1 MPIESITVNEKLLAY
16 ITSVSLRENH
26 FLEMVRKRT
35 ETHPCA
41 KMLITPEQAQ
51 FMTMLIKLIGAK
63 KCLEIGVFT
72 GYSTL
77 ATALGLPEDGK
88 IIAIDRSREW
98 TSRALRHWQEA
109 GVDDKI
115 ELRVGEGMVLI
126 PALIDEGHTNTFDF
140 IFIDADK
147 KNYENYYQMAVTLC
161 KPNGLIMVDNTLWRG
176 SVIQKDTED
185 LSAKQLKSFNRMVFE
200 DNRVDITVLPMA
212 DGIHLIRK
220 KGEADELDI

>member
-1 MPIESITVNEKLLAY
+1 MPIESITVSEKLLSY
-16 ITSVSLRENH
+16 IRSVSLKEHQSLRMIRE
-26 FLEMVRKRT
+26 RT
-35 ETHPCA
+35 ESHPCA
-41 KMLITPEQAQ
+41 KMLITPEQGQ
-51 FMTMLIKLIGAK
+51 FMTMLVQLIGAK

-98 TSRALRHWQEA
+98 TSRAQRHWAEA
-109 GVDDKI
+109 GVEHKI
-115 ELRVGEGMVLI
+115 DLRVGEGMELI
-126 PALIDEGHTNTFDF
+126 PALIENGHAGTFDF

-147 KNYENYYQMAVTLC
+147 KNYENYYHLAYTLC

-176 SVIQKDTED
+176 TVIRKDCED
-185 LSAKQLKSFNRMVFE
+185 LSARQLKSFNTMIFN
-200 DNRVDITVLPMA
+200 DDRVNLTIIPMA

-220 KGEADELDI
+220 KETTK